1 MEGAARAGIA
11 LLVVSLAAGTAGPVH
26 AQGDADGP
34 RFVTHTIAAE
44 LASGYQ
50 PVVVDLNRDGRLD
63 VIALSTRL
71 DELAWYENPG
81 WERHVLTTGL
91 NRAINAAARDLDGDG
106 IPELVVAHEFGTTH
120 GSSLGV
126 LSLLTHQGDPTQP
139 WSIREIDRTPTVH
152 RVRWGDIDGSGRDVL
167 INAPLSG
174 PAAEAPEYRDAV
186 PLYWYRPDDWARR
199 TVPDAGQG
207 VVHGLLVKPWQD
219 PDRDAVLSTSF
230 AGVHLH
236 QYLDGEWI
244 GRTIAAGDPAPWPR
258 SGASEVET
266 GRLGDATF
274 VTTIEPWHGEQV
286 VVYREDGDTWTRQ
299 VIDRIGSSPPT
310 STATAATRSQPA
322 TAATPAVSI
331 STRRRI
337 RTAPPGP
344 ARSSTTATCRPR
356 PAWPRTS
363 TATTVSTSSASA
375 AGPPTS
381 SGTRTC
387 RRKRYR
393 SWAARTPRPAGD
405 LPAPG

>member
-1 MEGAARAGIA
+1 MTQRSRVEAAARTGSA
-11 LLVVSLAAGTAGPVH
+11 LLVASLVTGAAGWPAQAQEGAG
-26 AQGDADGP
+26 GGP
-34 RFVTHTIAAE
+34 RFATHTIAAE

-126 LSLLTHQGDPTQP
+126 LSLLTHQGDPTEP

-152 RVRWGDIDGSGRDVL
+152 RVRWADIDGSGRDVL

-186 PLYWYRPDDWARR
+186 PLYWYRPDDWERR

-236 QYLDGEWI
+236 QYIDGEWI
-244 GRTIAAGDPAPWPR
+244 GSTIAAGDPAPWPG

-266 GRLGDATF
+266 GRLGDRTF

-286 VVYREDGDTWTRQ
+286 VVYREDGDAWTRQ
-299 VIDRIGSSPPT
+299 VIDRIGSSHTIVTADFDGDGRDEIATGDRGDPRRLYLY
-310 STATAATRSQPA
+310 TATDPEGDAWSRQVLDDGDMSPSACVAEDLDGDGRIDLVCIGGG
-322 TAATPAVSI
+322 TANLKWYENVS
-331 STRRRI
+331 R
-337 RTAPPGP
+337 
-344 ARSSTTATCRPR
+344 
-356 PAWPRTS
+356 
-363 TATTVSTSSASA
+363 
-375 AGPPTS
+375 
-381 SGTRTC
+381 
-387 RRKRYR
+387 
-393 SWAARTPRPAGD
+393 
-405 LPAPG
+405 

>member
-1 MEGAARAGIA
+1 MTQRSSVKAAAGMGMALLISYVVPVTAGWSSARAQE
-11 LLVVSLAAGTAGPVH
+11 AAGG
-26 AQGDADGP
+26 GP

-106 IPELVVAHEFGTTH
+106 IPEVVVAHEFGTTH

-139 WSIREIDRTPTVH
+139 WGVREIDRTPTVH
-152 RVRWGDIDGSGRDVL
+152 RVRWADIDGSGRDVL

-174 PAAEAPEYRDAV
+174 PAATAPEYRDAV
-186 PLYWYRPDDWARR
+186 PLFWYRPDDWERR

-219 PDRDAVLSTSF
+219 PARDAVLSTSF

-236 QYLDGEWI
+236 RYIDGEWI
-244 GRTIAAGDPAPWPR
+244 GSRIASGDPAPWPG

-274 VTTIEPWHGEQV
+274 VTTIEPWHGNQV
-286 VVYREDGDTWTRQ
+286 VVYREDGDSWTRQ
-299 VIDRIGSSPPT
+299 VIDRIGSSHT
-310 STATAATRSQPA
+310 IVTADFDGDGRDEIVTGDRGDSRRLYLYAATDPDGDAWSRQILDDGGMSPSACVAEDLDGDGLIDLVCIGGGTANLKWYENVSQ
-322 TAATPAVSI
+322 
-331 STRRRI
+331 
-337 RTAPPGP
+337 
-344 ARSSTTATCRPR
+344 
-356 PAWPRTS
+356 
-363 TATTVSTSSASA
+363 
-375 AGPPTS
+375 
-381 SGTRTC
+381 
-387 RRKRYR
+387 
-393 SWAARTPRPAGD
+393 
-405 LPAPG
+405 